1 MNFAERLKAIRLDR
15 GMTQKDVY
23 TKLRISPNGYASY
36 EQGRTEPGIETIVQL
51 CKIFEI
57 STDYLLGTE
66 TEYGEKEQSEAP
78 QYPTDE
84 QILLRAY
91 RAMTPGKKKAL
102 FQMLD
107 LDENMIQQNKKPY

>member
-1 MNFAERLKAIRLDR
+1 MKFSERLKAIRLDK

-36 EQGRTEPGIETIVQL
+36 EQGRTEPGIETIIQL
-51 CKIFEI
+51 CNIFEVSI
-57 STDYLLGTE
+57 DYLLGAE
-66 TEYGEKEQSEAP
+66 TEYGIKEHGEIQ
-78 QYPTDE
+78 QYPIDE

-91 RAMTPGKKKAL
+91 RTMTPGKKKAL

-107 LDENMIQQNKKPY
+107 LDENIIKQKRS